1 MKLPTTIN
9 TYWCFALPMPTL
21 TSLVPLCYRYSEAL
35 IPSHPCLS
43 LVASSEQ
50 HLQRYV
56 ARRLIQW
63 RNMLLGEKICM
74 EERNRLSAAVF
85 MMLLEQST
93 SARMPY

>member
-50 HLQRYV
+50 HLQRHV
-56 ARRLIQW
+56 ARRLITMEKHAPW
-63 RNMLLGEKICM
+63 RENLHGGKKQ
-74 EERNRLSAAVF
+74 AVSSSVHDAF
-85 MMLLEQST
+85 RAKYFS
-93 SARMPY
+93 